1 MGQRGEMWV
10 AVQAVLL
17 VVFIALPVGEA
28 PWPYETAFRAA
39 GWMIAALGMLLL
51 ARSALNL
58 GRSLTPLPRP
68 KPGGELV
75 TSGAYRFVRHPIYL
89 GVLLACLGVSLATT
103 SLLRLGLTAILFIF
117 FDMKARK
124 EERWL
129 AERYPEYV
137 QYQARVKKLIPW
149 VY

>member
-17 VVFIALPVGEA
+17 VVFIALPSGKA
-28 PWPYETAFRAA
+28 PWPYEMAFRAFGWVVA
-39 GWMIAALGMLLL
+39 GLGMLLL

-68 KPGGELV
+68 KPDGELV

-89 GVLLACLGVSLATT
+89 GVLLACLGIALATT
-103 SLLRLGLTAILFIF
+103 SGLRLGLTLILFIF

-129 AERYPEYV
+129 AERYPDYA

-149 VY
+149 IY

>member
-17 VVFIALPVGEA
+17 VVFIALPSGA
-28 PWPYETAFRAA
+28 GPWPYETAFRAA
-39 GWMIAALGMLLL
+39 GWMIAGLGMLLL
-51 ARSALNL
+51 AQSALNL

-68 KPGGELV
+68 KPDGELV

-89 GVLLACLGVSLATT
+89 GVLLACLGVSLATA
-103 SLLRLGLTAILFIF
+103 SPLRLGLTVLLFVF

-129 AERYPEYV
+129 AERYPEYAR
-137 QYQARVKKLIPW
+137 YRERVKKLIPW
-149 VY
+149 IY